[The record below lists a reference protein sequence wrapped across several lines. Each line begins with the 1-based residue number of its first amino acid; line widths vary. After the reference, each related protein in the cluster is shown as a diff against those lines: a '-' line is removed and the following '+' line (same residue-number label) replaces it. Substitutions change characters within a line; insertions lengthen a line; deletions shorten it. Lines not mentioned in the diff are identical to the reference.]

1 MENKKTVKPKQ
12 YSHINYEALLIYIMK
27 KHISMDQAIE
37 ELNLNIARATVTR
50 NINKIKADNNEN
62 AIIDLYQK
70 IYTHKNQNKVLPK
83 SLQNQIDELP
93 ELEVVKKDGL
103 EDLYKKLSY
112 MKEIVEICNGNLA
125 EAARVISAGKTIL
138 GNIKITRQGLTKDL
152 KRYEIVKEAYEQ
164 QHKEKNK
171 EEIKCGLKSKR
182 EEEEK

>member
-1 MENKKTVKPKQ
+1 MENKKAVKPKQ
-12 YSHINYEALLIYIMK
+12 YSHIDYESLLIYIMK

-37 ELNLNIARATVTR
+37 ELDLNIARATVTR

-62 AIIDLYQK
+62 AVIDLYQK

-83 SLQNQIDELP
+83 FLQSQIDELP

-112 MKEIVEICNGNLA
+112 MKEIAEMCNGNLA

-138 GNIKITRQGLTKDL
+138 GNIKITRQGLGKDL

-164 QHKEKNK
+164 QHKEKKNEGQAK
-171 EEIKCGLKSKR
+171 
-182 EEEEK
+182 